1 MLQLCEC
8 FLSIQGETTHAGWPC
23 AFLRLAG
30 CNLDCR
36 WCDTA
41 YARDEPGEPITV
53 EACIERVEAL
63 GVPLVSI
70 TGGEPL
76 LQDETPVLAAA
87 LSERGYTVLVE
98 TNGSLDIDRIAP
110 PALRILDLKPPSSG
124 CDGRMDWSN
133 LARLRTGDELKIP
146 VANREDYDWTRRV
159 LRDADDCRSNCTESS
174 GRTAPA
180 ASETA
185 IPRYREQPD
194 GPTRHPRLLLRRR
207 GCGARLRQRLLVD
220 PGRRPDAGDA
230 PGRGGA
236 CPALPATL

>member
-159 LRDADDCRSNCTESS
+159 LRDADVPPSVTPLLS
-174 GRTAPA
+174 PV
-180 ASETA
+180 
-185 IPRYREQPD
+185 QPD
-194 GPTRHPRLLLRRR
+194 LTPRALADWMLADRLP
-207 GCGARLRQRLLVD
+207 ARLQVQLHRILW
-220 PGRRPDAGDA
+220 PD
-230 PGRGGA
+230 RTR
-236 CPALPATL
+236 CV

>member
-87 LSERGYTVLVE
+87 LAERGYTVLVE

-133 LARLRTGDELKIP
+133 LERLRTGDELKIP

-159 LRDADDCRSNCTESS
+159 LRNADVHPSVTPLLS
-174 GRTAPA
+174 PV
-180 ASETA
+180 
-185 IPRYREQPD
+185 QPD
-194 GPTRHPRLLLRRR
+194 LSPRALADWMLADRLP
-207 GCGARLRQRLLVD
+207 ARLQVQLHRILW
-220 PGRRPDAGDA
+220 PD
-230 PGRGGA
+230 RTR
-236 CPALPATL
+236 CV